1 MEQNDIYHFHPI
13 YHAQSSPIQ
22 QFRDQDFQNKPQM
35 IPQQVKQPMQQPM
48 VQQPMQQ
55 PMVQQPMQ
63 QPMVQQPMVQQPMV
77 QQPMV
82 QQPMVQQPMVQQ
94 PMVQQPMVQQP
105 MVQQPMVQPRIVQQS
120 FQQPFFYYDPVEYV
134 QHTNVHVKKPTQ
146 NTRDI
151 GNLIDNTIG
160 DHLEEHLDDSEIKM
174 LKSKINDL
182 ENELTN
188 IIQKKVR
195 KCCVSL

>member
-1 MEQNDIYHFHPI
+1 MEQNDGYHFHPI
-13 YHAQSSPIQ
+13 YHAQSSPIA
-22 QFRDQDFQNKPQM
+22 QFREQDFQNKPQM
-35 IPQQVKQPMQQPM
+35 IPQQVKQPQQI
-48 VQQPMQQ
+48 
-55 PMVQQPMQ
+55 
-63 QPMVQQPMVQQPMV
+63 
-77 QQPMV
+77 MV

-134 QHTNVHVKKPTQ
+134 QHTNVHVKKPAQ

-151 GNLIDNTIG
+151 GNFIDNTIG

-174 LKSKINDL
+174 LKSKINEL

-195 KCCVSL
+195 KCCVAL